1 EDFLKMKPGGSKN
14 LDMVLNGLPSYVL
27 DGGVATARLL
37 TGLLDGTQK
46 SYFDLLNSMRLDF
59 SWGERGYDPMR
70 IVDGELDNA
79 FSQAK
84 TPLTL
89 AVLPPVY

>member
-1 EDFLKMKPGGSKN
+1 
-14 LDMVLNGLPSYVL
+14 MVQPSYVL

-46 SYFDLLNSMRLDF
+46 SYFDQLTSMRLDF
-59 SWGERGYDPMR
+59 SWGARGYDPMR
-70 IVDGELDNA
+70 IVDGELDNL
-79 FSQAK
+79 FSQAR